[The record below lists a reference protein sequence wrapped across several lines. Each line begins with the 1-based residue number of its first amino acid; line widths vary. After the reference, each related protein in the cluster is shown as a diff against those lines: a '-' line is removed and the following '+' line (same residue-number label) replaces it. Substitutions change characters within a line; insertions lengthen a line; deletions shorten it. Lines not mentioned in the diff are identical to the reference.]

1 MQADAR
7 MIFFM
12 LEYLLGGYRG
22 PVNGPRIRTFLLGSN
37 CRSHSSQPQLLQ
49 PFKELD
55 LSRQN
60 LCLSAFKI
68 EPLGA
73 VNLRKGLKMAATGWP
88 LDFEGVT
95 CNSCRVEFTLSA
107 KRNHAL
113 ATALP
118 DLPQPL

>member
-1 MQADAR
+1 MVR
-7 MIFFM
+7 VH
-12 LEYLLGGYRG
+12 G
-22 PVNGPRIRTFLLGSN
+22 PSTSR
-37 CRSHSSQPQLLQ
+37 CRPCAHSSQSPLRQ

-88 LDFEGVT
+88 LDFESVI
-95 CNSCRVEFTLSA
+95 CHSCRVEFTPSA
-107 KRNHAL
+107 KGNHAL

-118 DLPQPL
+118 DLPQPLQSADPRR